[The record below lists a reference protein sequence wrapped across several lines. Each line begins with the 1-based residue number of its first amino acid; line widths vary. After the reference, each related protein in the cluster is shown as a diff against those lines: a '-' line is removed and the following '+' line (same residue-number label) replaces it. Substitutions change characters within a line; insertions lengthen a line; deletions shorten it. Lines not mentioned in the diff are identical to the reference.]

1 MAGLTAVTGDVLIV
15 VVVVLLVLGASVFAC
30 AEAALG
36 HMSRSRTE
44 DLLREN
50 RRGSDALR
58 AVMDDPPRYLNLLL
72 LLRIA
77 CEIGASALVMLE
89 AMHRFRPLT
98 GAGNAGDDWSAFG
111 ATIGIMLVVSYV
123 VIGVSPR
130 TIGIQHAERVS
141 LLTAGLARGLDRI
154 LGPLPRLLILIGN
167 ALTPGKGFREGPF
180 TTEADLRD
188 LVDLAEEQKLIES
201 GEREMIHSV
210 FELGDTIVRE
220 VMVPRTDMV
229 YIERDKTVR
238 QALSLA
244 LRSGF
249 SRIPVIGA
257 NADDVIGVV
266 YLRDMTRRYFDNRD
280 DTARVE
286 TVLRPPTFVPE
297 SKPVDELLREMQTK
311 QIHLAIVIDEYGG
324 TAGLITIEDI
334 LEEIVGDIADEYDR
348 EKPRIEVLE
357 NGQLRVSV
365 RISIDEIDELF
376 DVELPQDDIE
386 TVGGLLAAHLGRVP
400 IPGATVELEGLRF
413 VAESAA
419 GRRNKIGTVLI
430 SRIHADDGPTA
441 NPAGVQESLDA

>member
-1 MAGLTAVTGDVLIV
+1 MSGDIFVLGV
-15 VVVVLLVLGASVFAC
+15 VVVLVLGASVFAC

-36 HMSRSRTE
+36 HISHNRVEELVR
-44 DLLREN
+44 DG
-50 RRGSDALR
+50 RRGAASLR
-58 AVMDDPPRYLNLLL
+58 VVVAEPSRYLNLLL
-72 LLRIA
+72 LLRLA

-89 AMHRFRPLT
+89 AMHAFRPT
-98 GAGNAGDDWSAFG
+98 DGSVGNAGDDWSAFG
-111 ATIGIMLVVSYV
+111 VTIGIMLVVSYV
-123 VIGVSPR
+123 VVGVSPR
-130 TIGIQHAERVS
+130 TIGLQHAESVG
-141 LLTAGLARGLDRI
+141 LATAGLARGLDRI
-154 LGPLPRLLILIGN
+154 FGPLPRLLIVVGN

-188 LVDLAEEQKLIES
+188 LVDLASEHKLIES

-210 FELGDTIVRE
+210 FELGNTIVRE

-229 YIERDKTVR
+229 FVERDKTVR

-249 SRIPVIGA
+249 SRIPVTGV
-257 NADDVIGVV
+257 NADDIIGVV

-280 DTARVE
+280 DTDKVE
-286 TVLRPPTFVPE
+286 TVLRPPTFVPD

-334 LEEIVGDIADEYDR
+334 LEEIVGEIADEYDR
-348 EKPRIEVLE
+348 EKPRVEVLE
-357 NGQLRVSV
+357 DGQFRVSV
-365 RISIDEIDELF
+365 RMSVDEVEELF
-376 DVELPQDDIE
+376 GVDLPQEDIE

-400 IPGATVELEGLRF
+400 IPGATIELEGLRF

-430 SRIHADDGPTA
+430 SKLVPYVGPPQDSGEPTRADVHEA
-441 NPAGVQESLDA
+441 LDA

>member
-1 MAGLTAVTGDVLIV
+1 VTGDLLV
-15 VVVVLLVLGASVFAC
+15 VFVVVLLVLGASVFAC

-44 DLLREN
+44 DLVREN
-50 RRGSDALR
+50 RRGSEAVR
-58 AVMDDPPRYLNLLL
+58 AVMEDPPRYLNLLL

-89 AMHRFRPLT
+89 AVHRFRPPS
-98 GAGNAGDDWSAFG
+98 GSGDAGDDWSAFG
-111 ATIGIMLVVSYV
+111 LTIAIMLVVSYV

-141 LLTAGLARGLDRI
+141 LLAAGLARGLDRI
-154 LGPLPRLLILIGN
+154 LGPLPRLLIVIGN

-286 TVLRPPTFVPE
+286 TVLRSPTFVPE
-297 SKPVDELLREMQTK
+297 SKPVDELLREMQAK
-311 QIHLAIVIDEYGG
+311 QIHLAVVIDEYGG

-348 EKPRIEVLE
+348 EKPRVEVLE

-365 RISIDEIDELF
+365 RTSIDEIDELF
-376 DVELPQDDIE
+376 DVELPQEDIE

-400 IPGATVELEGLRF
+400 IPGATVEIEGLRF

-419 GRRNKIGTVLI
+419 GRRNRIGTVLI
-430 SRIHADDGPTA
+430 SRIRADLEATA
-441 NPAGVQESLDA
+441 DAADVQETLDA

>member
-1 MAGLTAVTGDVLIV
+1 MSGDFFVFAVVIV
-15 VVVVLLVLGASVFAC
+15 LVLGASVFAC
-30 AEAALG
+30 ADAALG
-36 HMSRSRTE
+36 HISHNRSEELFR
-44 DLLREN
+44 DG
-50 RRGSDALR
+50 RRGAAALR
-58 AVMDDPPRYLNLLL
+58 SVVSEPSRYLNLLL
-72 LLRIA
+72 LLRLA

-89 AMHRFRPLT
+89 AVHAFRPTDGQL
-98 GAGNAGDDWSAFG
+98 GNAGDDWSAFG
-111 ATIGIMLVVSYV
+111 VTIGVMLVVSYV
-123 VIGVSPR
+123 VVGVSPR
-130 TIGIQHAERVS
+130 TIGLQHAESVG
-141 LLTAGLARGLDRI
+141 LATAGLARGLDRI
-154 LGPLPRLLILIGN
+154 FGPLPRLLIVLGN

-188 LVDLAEEQKLIES
+188 LVDLASEHKLIES

-210 FELGDTIVRE
+210 FELSDTIVRE

-229 YIERDKTVR
+229 YVERDKTVR

-266 YLRDMTRRYFDNRD
+266 YLRDMARRYFDNRD
-280 DTARVE
+280 DTDKVE
-286 TVLRPPTFVPE
+286 TVLRSPTFVPD

-348 EKPRIEVLE
+348 EKPRVEVLDD
-357 NGQLRVSV
+357 GQMRVSV
-365 RISIDEIDELF
+365 RMSVDDIEEIF
-376 DVELPQDDIE
+376 DVELPQEDVE

-430 SRIHADDGPTA
+430 SKLAPFVATSDS
-441 NPAGVQESLDA
+441 PATDTDVQESLDA